1 MKFDDKGR
9 YISKRMIKEKKLP
22 DAEDYC
28 KEGWCC
34 CYGCWDSVETRMRL
48 RKQRLLYQS
57 EFDHEQAEKWK

>member
-28 KEGWCC
+28 KEG
-34 CYGCWDSVETRMRL
+34 
-48 RKQRLLYQS
+48 
-57 EFDHEQAEKWK
+57 

>member
-48 RKQRLLYQS
+48 RKQR
-57 EFDHEQAEKWK
+57 